1 MAFDDLDQA
10 EQEEAQQD
18 ATDMDASAGS
28 TTEPDEMPHEP
39 DAERDTDRLDR
50 AQTGG
55 STVDDTRSA
64 SGSVS
69 ADANAPAFGF
79 EEAKQRPL
87 YARQSAWDEFEDAL
101 AIDVETTLRRND
113 VRDAPKREL
122 HDAALRVLADHADEV
137 ADRVLQE
144 RGVDR

>member
-10 EQEEAQQD
+10 EQEEARQEAAD
-18 ATDMDASAGS
+18 VEASTD
-28 TTEPDEMPHEP
+28 TTPEPEETHTESDGN
-39 DAERDTDRLDR
+39 RDGDRTNR
-50 AQTGG
+50 TQSGG
-55 STVDDTRSA
+55 SAVDEAGSA
-64 SGSVS
+64 SGSGPG
-69 ADANAPAFGF
+69 DANTPAFGF

>member
-10 EQEEAQQD
+10 EQEEAQQE
-18 ATDMDASAGS
+18 ATDTETSAVS
-28 TTEPDEMPHEP
+28 TTEPEETPLEP
-39 DAERDTDRLDR
+39 DAERGIDRSDP

-55 STVDDTRSA
+55 STVDDHTAREST
-64 SGSVS
+64 ST
-69 ADANAPAFGF
+69 DPNAPAFGF
-79 EEAKQRPL
+79 DEAKQRPL

-122 HDAALRVLADHADEV
+122 HDAALRVLAEHADEV